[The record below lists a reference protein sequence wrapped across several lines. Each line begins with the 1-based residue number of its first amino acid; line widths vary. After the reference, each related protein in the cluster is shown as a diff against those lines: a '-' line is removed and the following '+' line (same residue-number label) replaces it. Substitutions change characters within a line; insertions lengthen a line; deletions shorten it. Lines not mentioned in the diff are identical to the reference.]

1 MSQRLPQA
9 SDKPIHFFLFACLFI
24 KLEKNFGSWGGGSC
38 STKTILSLRNGFASV
53 FEVENHISWLSA
65 PCSEKSHIVK
75 VLGIV
80 GHMVFATAT

>member
-9 SDKPIHFFLFACLFI
+9 SDKPIHFFCLFI
-24 KLEKNFGSWGGGSC
+24 KLEKNFGSWGEGSC
-38 STKTILSLRNGFASV
+38 STKTILSLRNRFASV

>member
-9 SDKPIHFFLFACLFI
+9 SDKPIHFFVCLFI
-24 KLEKNFGSWGGGSC
+24 KLEKSWGEGSC
-38 STKTILSLRNGFASV
+38 SIKTILSLRDGFASV